1 MPREPQTKIVENS
14 CFGELFDL
22 KESPCTICPL
32 QAECGRYCFE
42 QAVKKVSDDTLP
54 DEYIV
59 DDEYLDIFIVEKTL
73 PQHLLNIGK

>member
-1 MPREPQTKIVENS
+1 MNRAPQNTIVEDS
-14 CFGELFDL
+14 CFGKMFDL

-42 QAVKKVSDDTLP
+42 QATKKISDDTLP

-59 DDEYLDIFIVEKTL
+59 ADEYLDLFIVEKKL
-73 PQHLLNIGK
+73 PQHLLNILK

>member
-1 MPREPQTKIVENS
+1 MNRQPQTKIVEDS

-42 QAVKKVSDDTLP
+42 QATKKVSDDTLL
-54 DEYIV
+54 
-59 DDEYLDIFIVEKTL
+59 DEYLDLFIVEKKL
-73 PQHLLNIGK
+73 PQHLLNILK